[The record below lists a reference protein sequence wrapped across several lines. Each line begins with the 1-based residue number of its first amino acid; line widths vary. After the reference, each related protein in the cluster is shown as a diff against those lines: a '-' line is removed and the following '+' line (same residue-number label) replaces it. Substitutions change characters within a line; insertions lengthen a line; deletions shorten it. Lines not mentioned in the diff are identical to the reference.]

1 MARNAK
7 SISSCRIFWD
17 FNIKNHM
24 IFIALGTQG
33 RDFSRCL
40 RAFEELIVRYNLTE
54 DVIVQAG
61 NTKYES
67 QRMKI
72 VKFLKEDD
80 FQEYVRNARIVVSH
94 AGSGALF
101 SSIKKGK
108 KTIAVARL
116 SKYGEMID
124 DHQTELC
131 KKLSEEGYLI
141 DGTFD
146 MFKAWEQIQN
156 FIPRKNDFECELP
169 KKLKQ
174 VIDAYLSE

>member
-1 MARNAK
+1 
-7 SISSCRIFWD
+7 
-17 FNIKNHM
+17 M

-40 RAFEELIVRYNLTE
+40 KVFDELIIRCNITE

-72 VKFLKEDD
+72 VKFLKEEE
-80 FQEYVRNARIVVSH
+80 FQEYVKNARIVISH

-101 SSIKKGK
+101 SAIKRGK

-116 SKYGEMID
+116 SKFGEMID

-146 MFKAWEQIQN
+146 MFKAWEQIQD
-156 FIPRKNDFECELP
+156 FVPRKNDFKCDLP
-169 KKLKQ
+169 NKIKK
-174 VIDAYLSE
+174 VIDFYLSE